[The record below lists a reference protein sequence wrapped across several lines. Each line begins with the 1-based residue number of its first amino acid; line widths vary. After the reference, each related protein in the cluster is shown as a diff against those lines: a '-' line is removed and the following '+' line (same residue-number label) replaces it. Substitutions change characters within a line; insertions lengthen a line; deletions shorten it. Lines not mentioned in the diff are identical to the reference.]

1 MVILAVEIT
10 NLGPVERAH
19 GRERG
24 AIVAVY
30 VGKGQ
35 GMGQAGFLFKG
46 ASRSSE
52 PCLRLDLADVGGRN
66 WTGGKPIPLL
76 CTLFGCCQATQQRHQ
91 HQCKTGHGRS
101 YVADAGDA
109 CSLDRQTADNCS
121 YTYSGVG
128 RRNVGRPSQGLGVA
142 HGVHHPHLTDR
153 IQRCVGDA
161 PERERD
167 ADK

>member
-52 PCLRLDLADVGGRN
+52 PCLRLDLTD
-66 WTGGKPIPLL
+66 
-76 CTLFGCCQATQQRHQ
+76 
-91 HQCKTGHGRS
+91 
-101 YVADAGDA
+101 
-109 CSLDRQTADNCS
+109 
-121 YTYSGVG
+121 VG
-128 RRNVGRPSQGLGVA
+128 RRNWKSGSQFRFFADYLGVA
-142 HGVHHPHLTDR
+142 RRLSNGINTSARPATAAVT
-153 IQRCVGDA
+153 
-161 PERERD
+161 
-167 ADK
+167 